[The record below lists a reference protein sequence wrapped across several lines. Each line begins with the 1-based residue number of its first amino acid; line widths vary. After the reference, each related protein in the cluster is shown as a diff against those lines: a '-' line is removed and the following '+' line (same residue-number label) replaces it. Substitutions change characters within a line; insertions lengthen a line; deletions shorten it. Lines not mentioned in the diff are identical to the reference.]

1 MDMKIAILSIFIL
14 LFLIVLMERDKEFW
28 NSCHDIRDTRLR
40 PLLLPVWL
48 LHKALELFYRH

>member
-1 MDMKIAILSIFIL
+1 MVIAILTIFIL